1 MILHVV
7 LKSKDELSTLKSMI
21 PGALIVTEYEDSYL
35 YVKLQYSNSKF
46 TMAYVVTRAIPEF
59 LVSIEELQQWVL
71 LVSLG
76 CNFEE
81 ALTQITGGT

>member
-1 MILHVV
+1 
-7 LKSKDELSTLKSMI
+7 
-21 PGALIVTEYEDSYL
+21 
-35 YVKLQYSNSKF
+35 
-46 TMAYVVTRAIPEF
+46 MAYVVTRAIPEF

>member
-7 LKSKDELSTLKSMI
+7 LKSKEELSTLKSMI
-21 PGALIVTEYEDSYL
+21 PGALRITEYEDSYL